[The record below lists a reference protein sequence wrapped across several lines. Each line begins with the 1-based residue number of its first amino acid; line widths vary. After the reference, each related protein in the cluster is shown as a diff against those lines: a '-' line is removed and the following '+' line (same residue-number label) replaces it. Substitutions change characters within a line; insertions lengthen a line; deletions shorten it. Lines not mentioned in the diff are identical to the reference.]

1 MDIIER
7 DASRAKAMGCVLR
20 PMEGRDIVQAAEIE
34 REAFPTMWPPTS
46 FKRELSSN
54 RLARYLV
61 VCGPRE
67 EADSPSAPAPRSL
80 IGAPRRTRLGRLIAA
95 VGRRLGSGGAR
106 AEEPPPEPQ
115 DPVWGYVGIW
125 FMADEAH
132 ITGVATRQT
141 HQRQGIG
148 ELLLIGTVELA
159 QVRGTRSVTLEARV
173 SNSIAQALYRKYG
186 FKEMGIRKR
195 YYSDN
200 AEDAVIMSTDAISS
214 REYLELFQGLV
225 VRHRERWGTT
235 ERVLS

>member
-7 DASRAKAMGCVLR
+7 DAGRAKVMGCVLR
-20 PMEGRDIVQAAEIE
+20 PMEGRDIVQVAEIE

-61 VCGPRE
+61 VGGPRE
-67 EADSPSAPAPRSL
+67 EADSPLALVPPSL
-80 IGAPRRTRLGRLIAA
+80 TGAPRRTRLGRLIAA
-95 VGRRLGSGGAR
+95 VGGRLGSGGVL
-106 AEEPPPEPQ
+106 AEEPAAPQ

-132 ITGVATRQT
+132 ITGIATRQAN
-141 HQRQGIG
+141 QRQGIG

-159 QVRGTRSVTLEARV
+159 QVRGARSVTLEARV
-173 SNSIAQALYRKYG
+173 SNSIAQGLYRKYG